1 MTYYRLDFVNV
12 DGISRS
18 KTFRT
23 EEHAKQHARKV
34 GGVQQDGSLNSKI
47 NITPVRKKIVS

>member
-12 DGISRS
+12 DGVSRS

-23 EEHAKQHARKV
+23 EEHAKQHARKIV
-34 GGVQQDGSLNSKI
+34 GVLEDGSMKSKI
-47 NITPVRKKIVS
+47 HITPVRKKILS

>member
-47 NITPVRKKIVS
+47 NITPVRKKIAS